1 MITQP
6 ISTEH
11 IAIDSDYCFGKPRIV
26 GTRMSVA
33 AIAQM
38 YLEMEQSLEDIAI
51 KYNLPLA
58 AVHGAMAYYYDHQE
72 EIDRHS
78 LETERIVERMK
89 LNSAPSKFQ
98 KRWREIRGEG

>member
-33 AIAQM
+33 A
-38 YLEMEQSLEDIAI
+38 
-51 KYNLPLA
+51 
-58 AVHGAMAYYYDHQE
+58 
-72 EIDRHS
+72 
-78 LETERIVERMK
+78 
-89 LNSAPSKFQ
+89 
-98 KRWREIRGEG
+98 